1 MKILTLFI
9 AFIALEIL
17 PTIVYAAPW
26 MNTGSFFFD
35 YIFELGMAVAAVIGS
50 FWLITNSY
58 SEWKVRRRNK
68 EKQWHLIS
76 SGEYGGFLA
85 FFIDLFPAIIISIPF
100 LLIGVVIAKLFGGFE
115 NPGELIFVI
124 YIITFIILVF
134 FRTN

>member
-17 PTIVYAAPW
+17 PTIVYAASW
-26 MNTGSFFFD
+26 LGTGSLLD
-35 YIFELGMAVAAVIGS
+35 PLLELGIAVAAVYGS
-50 FWLITNSY
+50 FWLLSNSY

-85 FFIDLFPAIIISIPF
+85 FVLDLLPAIIISIPF
-100 LLIGVVIAKLFGGFE
+100 LLIAVLISKLFGGFE

-124 YIITFIILVF
+124 YITCYIILVF
-134 FRTN
+134 FRTH

>member
-1 MKILTLFI
+1 MKILTLFL
-9 AFIALEIL
+9 AFITLEIL

-26 MNTGSFFFD
+26 MNTGSGVFD
-35 YIFELGMAVAAVIGS
+35 YVFEFGMFVAAVIGS

-68 EKQWHLIS
+68 EKHWHLIR
-76 SGEYGGFLA
+76 SGEYDFFSFFL
-85 FFIDLFPAIIISIPF
+85 DLLPAIILSIPF
-100 LLIGVVIAKLFGGFE
+100 IFIAGLISKLFGGFE